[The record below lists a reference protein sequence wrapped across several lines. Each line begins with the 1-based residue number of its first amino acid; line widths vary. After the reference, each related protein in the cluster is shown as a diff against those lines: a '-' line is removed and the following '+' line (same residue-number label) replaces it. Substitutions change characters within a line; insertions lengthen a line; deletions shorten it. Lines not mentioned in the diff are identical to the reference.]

1 MISRSDGMYLFFES
15 ALEGRKQ
22 EIEDSLRAFLH
33 PSKPISSYICEN
45 SFCSRKPI
53 KAFNMVELIR
63 YYWIRRF
70 GTSALMVVLPL
81 EMKSD
86 AKLIEKI
93 GSGYL
98 GSVSRV
104 VKKNELQALAQA
116 YRRISQVESSRK
128 FFSVPAYVVKE
139 RLKQAPFSESE
150 IKKLIRLQ
158 DKNLR
163 LVDQFIQKKVKKL
176 KQDLNIF
183 PSLLKRGIG

>member
-70 GTSALMVVLPL
+70 GTSGGGG
-81 EMKSD
+81 D
-86 AKLIEKI
+86 
-93 GSGYL
+93 Y
-98 GSVSRV
+98 
-104 VKKNELQALAQA
+104 
-116 YRRISQVESSRK
+116 
-128 FFSVPAYVVKE
+128 
-139 RLKQAPFSESE
+139 
-150 IKKLIRLQ
+150 
-158 DKNLR
+158 
-163 LVDQFIQKKVKKL
+163 
-176 KQDLNIF
+176 
-183 PSLLKRGIG
+183 